1 MKMTVRTQKILVA
14 IVTIVLI
21 LCIGANM
28 ALALSPSEITAG
40 DVKTTEIENVG
51 KKVIGV
57 LQAIGIVASV
67 VILTILGLKYMMGS
81 AEEKAEYKKTLLPYF
96 IGAFF
101 VFGAGAICTVIFNMA
116 GQSWT

>member
-40 DVKTTEIENVG
+40 DVKSTEIENVG

-67 VILTILGLKYMMGS
+67 VILTILGLKYMIGS
-81 AEEKAEYKKTLLPYF
+81 AEEKAEYKKTMIPYF
-96 IGAFF
+96 
-101 VFGAGAICTVIFNMA
+101 VGAIIVFLAPQIANIVYEFAT
-116 GQSWT
+116 GTK